1 MIPFINVIFL
11 LMVFFLLAITWQK
24 AEGVLEN
31 RIPQI
36 KTRSDSESSRAWET
50 VSLKMKVNKDDGRIR
65 IYLQDRELL
74 TYMELLLYLKQ
85 LPDDILIVLQPDNDV
100 SYKHVIGVYNTCLKS
115 KKKDIIFS
123 IS

>member
-50 VSLKMKVNKDDGRIR
+50 VSLKMKVNKIT
-65 IYLQDRELL
+65 LFTQLL
-74 TYMELLLYLKQ
+74 AIQ
-85 LPDDILIVLQPDNDV
+85 LTNI
-100 SYKHVIGVYNTCLKS
+100 
-115 KKKDIIFS
+115 
-123 IS
+123 